1 MNPACV
7 LLLVGLGAEAGSSRD
22 AGAPPWLPKA
32 KRIDISEE
40 AFYGLVRSG
49 ESFVYQSPRFEA
61 RVARDGLVSF
71 KDKHLSAALSL
82 PFLGFLE
89 RGSRPR
95 GPTLESTLRDYFDK
109 RRRPVP
115 EAASP
120 SEPAPLPR
128 RLEQNEICPPGSS
141 CYWQSLPVAISV
153 HGSFDLTDEIMRGLG
168 QDPYAAEKAR
178 FLSSTFEF
186 RIKLAIEARKT
197 DLKRALERLPFR
209 LDELWGDDRY
219 SPRERRRILYEL
231 WYETDRTPEG
241 ERAAGII
248 RDFIRRRLP
257 CGSPDGYTRA
267 ELDAFARS
275 HPERLLTPLG
285 DCMD

>member
-7 LLLVGLGAEAGSSRD
+7 LLLIGLGADAGSSRD
-22 AGAPPWLPKA
+22 AGAPPWLSKT

-49 ESFVYQSPRFEA
+49 ESYVYESPRFEA
-61 RVARDGLVSF
+61 RVARDGVVSF
-71 KDKHLSAALSL
+71 KDKHISTAFSL
-82 PFLGFLE
+82 PFLGFLD
-89 RGSRPR
+89 RASRPR
-95 GPTLESTLRDYFDK
+95 GPTLESALRDYFDK
-109 RRRPVP
+109 RRRPAPEPVP
-115 EAASP
+115 EP
-120 SEPAPLPR
+120 PPLPR
-128 RLEQNEICPPGSS
+128 RIEQSEICPPGSS
-141 CYWQSLPVAISV
+141 CHWQSLPVAINV

-168 QDPYAAEKAR
+168 QDPYAPEKAR

-197 DLKRALERLPFR
+197 DLKRAFERLPSR

-241 ERAAGII
+241 ERAATII
-248 RDFIRRRLP
+248 RNFIRRRLP
-257 CGSPDGYTRA
+257 CGSTNSYTHA
-267 ELDAFARS
+267 ELDALS
-275 HPERLLTPLG
+275 LIHI
-285 DCMD
+285 

>member
-1 MNPACV
+1 V
-7 LLLVGLGAEAGSSRD
+7 LLLLGFGADAGSSRD
-22 AGAPPWLPKA
+22 AGVPPWLPKP

-49 ESFVYQSPRFEA
+49 DGFVYQSPRFEA
-61 RVARDGLVSF
+61 RVARDGVVLF

-82 PFLGFLE
+82 PFLGFLD
-89 RGSRPR
+89 RASRPR

-109 RRRPVP
+109 RRRPAPEPVP
-115 EAASP
+115 
-120 SEPAPLPR
+120 EPAPLPR
-128 RLEQNEICPPGSS
+128 RIEQNEICPPGSS
-141 CYWQSLPVAISV
+141 CHWQSLPVAIDV

-168 QDPYAAEKAR
+168 QDPYAQEKAR
-178 FLSSTFEF
+178 FLSATFEF
-186 RIKLAIEARKT
+186 RIRMAIEARKA
-197 DLKRALERLPFR
+197 DLKKAFEQLPSR
-209 LDELWGDDRY
+209 LDELWGDERY

-241 ERAAGII
+241 ERAATII
-248 RDFIRRRLP
+248 RDFIRRRIS
-257 CGSPDGYTRA
+257 CGSPDAYTGA

-275 HPERLLTPLG
+275 HPERLLIPPG